1 MVHPTCKRRVVS
13 DPMPASE
20 PLFGLNNSKHIQKA
34 KSSITVSVRAKANRL
49 AAQHEGEVLIPENGL
64 DVI

>member
-1 MVHPTCKRRVVS
+1 
-13 DPMPASE
+13 MPASE